1 MKSRTPFAF
10 ALGVA
15 AAAWLGAAPAA
26 QPAPEP
32 ATMHIHGTFDVKI
45 QPQQPDNAQAQA
57 AQISRLSLD
66 KRYHGALDA
75 TGLGEMLAS
84 GDGSRSGA
92 YVAIEKV
99 TGALHGRK
107 GSFVL
112 VHSAVMSEGVPT
124 RWSVDVVPDSGTG
137 QLEGLA
143 GAMRIT
149 IVDGKHFYDF
159 DYSLPIP

>member
-1 MKSRTPFAF
+1 MKSRTTFAF

-15 AAAWLGAAPAA
+15 AAAWLGAASAA
-26 QPAPEP
+26 QPATEP
-32 ATMHIHGTFDVKI
+32 AAMHVHGTFDVDI
-45 QPQQPDNAQAQA
+45 HPQQPDNIQAQA
-57 AQISRLSLD
+57 SQVSRLSLD

-75 TGLGEMLAS
+75 SAQGEMLAS

-107 GSFVL
+107 GGFVL

-137 QLEGLA
+137 QLAGLA

-149 IVDGKHFYDF
+149 IADGKHFYDF
-159 DYSLPIP
+159 DYTLPEP